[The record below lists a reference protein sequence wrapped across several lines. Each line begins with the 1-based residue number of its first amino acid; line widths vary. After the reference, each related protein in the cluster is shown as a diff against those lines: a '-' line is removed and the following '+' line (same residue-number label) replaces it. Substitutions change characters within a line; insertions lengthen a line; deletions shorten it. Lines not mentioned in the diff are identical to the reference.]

1 MRRGEDTGRKMI
13 TISQDDLACLWVTV
27 VKQIKKGDRSYS
39 TLNPFEAFLLCLFH
53 WSHLLNRHW
62 HKYLSLEANPV
73 PFPKSW
79 NLFDLF
85 KHIYPKHRVQASD
98 IHMHSKCFI
107 LKCTDL
113 YRYDIWSHNHPFWFQ
128 DLILTL
134 SSWPH
139 YFWSWVSK
147 GIGELQALIFEMN
160 LK

>member
-1 MRRGEDTGRKMI
+1 MI
-13 TISQDDLACLWVTV
+13 TISQDNLACHWVIL

-62 HKYLSLEANPV
+62 HKHLSLEANPV

-79 NLFDLF
+79 NLVDLL

-107 LKCTDL
+107 LKCTNL

-128 DLILTL
+128 DNFDIVFLTILFLKL
-134 SSWPH
+134 SIKRNRRATSFDLWNEL
-139 YFWSWVSK
+139 K
-147 GIGELQALIFEMN
+147 IGEI
-160 LK
+160 